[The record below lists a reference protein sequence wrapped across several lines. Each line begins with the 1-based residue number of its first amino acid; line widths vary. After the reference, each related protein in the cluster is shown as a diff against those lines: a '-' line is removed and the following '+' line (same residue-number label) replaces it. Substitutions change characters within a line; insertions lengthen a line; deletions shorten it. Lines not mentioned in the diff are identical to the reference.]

1 MLYMFVHGYS
11 PTQSKHKNNQGSARQ
26 NIWHYFTLFALHHKH
41 LESPGRPIALCGVGY
56 TVLPTPFLR
65 CAKVDVDVISLLWM
79 ALEVLENKGANMA
92 NFKQLWALGL
102 QRLSQTTH
110 ERL

>member
-1 MLYMFVHGYS
+1 M
-11 PTQSKHKNNQGSARQ
+11 
-26 NIWHYFTLFALHHKH
+26 
-41 LESPGRPIALCGVGY
+41 
-56 TVLPTPFLR
+56 
-65 CAKVDVDVISLLWM
+65 DVDVISLLWM

-110 ERL
+110 EPL